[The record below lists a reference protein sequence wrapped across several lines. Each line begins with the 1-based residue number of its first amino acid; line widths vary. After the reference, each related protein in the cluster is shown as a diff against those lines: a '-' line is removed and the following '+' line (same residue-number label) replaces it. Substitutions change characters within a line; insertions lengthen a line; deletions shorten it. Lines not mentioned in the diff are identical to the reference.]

1 LAREYSSDQ
10 STDRLKIREA
20 SRACHAL
27 LKKTEELLDKAKR
40 VGGPE
45 SRDRRGVARLRRF

>member
-1 LAREYSSDQ
+1 LASGYPSDK
-10 STDRLKIREA
+10 STDRRKIREA
-20 SRACHAL
+20 ARACHAL

-45 SRDRRGVARLRRF
+45 SRDRRGVARLLRF

>member
-1 LAREYSSDQ
+1 LAREHSSDK
-10 STDRLKIREA
+10 STDRRKIREA